1 LDANAMQTYIGH
13 MNTAAVGDRG
23 VLSWAQWQYAVLMQ
37 LRADFA
43 EVLQLIGMDEV
54 DWDSWRNF
62 YNEGRTPKSA
72 VDRALE
78 RDF

>member
-1 LDANAMQTYIGH
+1 L
-13 MNTAAVGDRG
+13 NTTTVADFG
-23 VLSWAQWQYAVLMQ
+23 VLSWAQWQIAVLAV

-43 EVLQLIGMDEV
+43 EVLQFIGMDEV

-62 YNEGRTPKSA
+62 YNEGRTPKAA

>member
-1 LDANAMQTYIGH
+1 L
-13 MNTAAVGDRG
+13 NTTTMTGLGPLSWGQWQIG
-23 VLSWAQWQYAVLMQ
+23 VLAV

-43 EVLQLIGMDEV
+43 EVLQFIGMDEV

>member
-1 LDANAMQTYIGH
+1 MSTSAITQIG
-13 MNTAAVGDRG
+13 MLT
-23 VLSWAQWQYAVLMQ
+23 WAQWQNAVLAQ
-37 LRADFA
+37 LREDFS
-43 EVLQLIGMDEV
+43 EVLQFIGIEEV

-62 YNEGRTPKSA
+62 YIEGRTPKSA

>member
-1 LDANAMQTYIGH
+1 MADY
-13 MNTAAVGDRG
+13 VGDLG
-23 VLSWAQWQYAVLMQ
+23 MLSWAQWQNAVLAL

-43 EVLQLIGMDEV
+43 EVLQFIGMEEV

-62 YNEGRTPKSA
+62 YIEGRTPKSA

>member
-1 LDANAMQTYIGH
+1 VSENTYEY
-13 MNTAAVGDRG
+13 VG
-23 VLSWAQWQYAVLMQ
+23 
-37 LRADFA
+37 
-43 EVLQLIGMDEV
+43 IGMEEV

-62 YNEGRTPKSA
+62 YIEGRTPKSA

>member
-1 LDANAMQTYIGH
+1 VNTSAIGDI
-13 MNTAAVGDRG
+13 GL
-23 VLSWAQWQYAVLMQ
+23 LSWTQWQNAVLAL

-43 EVLQLIGMDEV
+43 EVLQFIGMEEV

-62 YNEGRTPKSA
+62 YMEGRTPKSA

>member
-1 LDANAMQTYIGH
+1 
-13 MNTAAVGDRG
+13 MNTSAIGDLG
-23 VLSWAQWQYAVLMQ
+23 MLSWVQWQNAVLAL

-43 EVLQLIGMDEV
+43 EVLQFIGMEEV

-62 YNEGRTPKSA
+62 YIEGRTPKSA

>member
-1 LDANAMQTYIGH
+1 
-13 MNTAAVGDRG
+13 MNSATLGDMRI
-23 VLSWAQWQYAVLMQ
+23 LSWTQWQGAVLAL

-43 EVLQLIGMDEV
+43 EVLQFIGMDEV
-54 DWDSWRNF
+54 DWDSWRSF
-62 YNEGRTPKSA
+62 YIEGRTPKSA

>member
-1 LDANAMQTYIGH
+1 LNTISDIG
-13 MNTAAVGDRG
+13 M
-23 VLSWAQWQYAVLMQ
+23 LSWVQWQNAVLAQ

-43 EVLQLIGMDEV
+43 EVLQFIGMEEV

-62 YNEGRTPKSA
+62 YIEGRTPKAA

>member
-1 LDANAMQTYIGH
+1 
-13 MNTAAVGDRG
+13 MNTQVIGDIG
-23 VLSWAQWQYAVLMQ
+23 MLSWVQWQNAVLAQ

-43 EVLQLIGMDEV
+43 EVLQFIGMEEV

-62 YNEGRTPKSA
+62 YIEGRTPKSA

>member
-1 LDANAMQTYIGH
+1 MNATLMSNIGTLSWSQWQ
-13 MNTAAVGDRG
+13 NG
-23 VLSWAQWQYAVLMQ
+23 VLAL

-43 EVLQLIGMDEV
+43 EVLQVIGMDEV

-62 YNEGRTPKSA
+62 YNEGRTPRSA

>member
-1 LDANAMQTYIGH
+1 MNISTMGEIG
-13 MNTAAVGDRG
+13 M
-23 VLSWAQWQYAVLMQ
+23 LSWAQWQNAVLAL

-43 EVLQLIGMDEV
+43 EVLQFIGMEEV
-54 DWDSWRNF
+54 DWDSWHSF
-62 YNEGRTPKSA
+62 YIEGRSPKSA

>member
-1 LDANAMQTYIGH
+1 
-13 MNTAAVGDRG
+13 MNTSAISDIGM
-23 VLSWAQWQYAVLMQ
+23 LSWVQWQDAVLAQ

-43 EVLQLIGMDEV
+43 EVLQFIGMEEV

-62 YNEGRTPKSA
+62 YIEGRTPKSA

>member
-1 LDANAMQTYIGH
+1 MSTSTIGDI
-13 MNTAAVGDRG
+13 GL
-23 VLSWAQWQYAVLMQ
+23 LSWTQWQNAVLAL
-37 LRADFA
+37 LRVDFA
-43 EVLQLIGMDEV
+43 EVLQFIGMEEV

-62 YNEGRTPKSA
+62 YVEGRTPKSA

>member
-1 LDANAMQTYIGH
+1 MLH
-13 MNTAAVGDRG
+13 
-23 VLSWAQWQYAVLMQ
+23 
-37 LRADFA
+37 
-43 EVLQLIGMDEV
+43 LIGMDEV

>member
-1 LDANAMQTYIGH
+1 MSTYAFSDIS
-13 MNTAAVGDRG
+13 
-23 VLSWAQWQYAVLMQ
+23 VLSWVQWQNAVLAQ

-43 EVLQLIGMDEV
+43 EVLQVIGMEEV

-62 YNEGRTPKSA
+62 YIEGRTPKSA

>member
-1 LDANAMQTYIGH
+1 
-13 MNTAAVGDRG
+13 MNTMAFSELR
-23 VLSWAQWQYAVLMQ
+23 VLSWAQWQCAVLAV

-43 EVLQLIGMDEV
+43 EVLQFIGMDEV
-54 DWDSWRNF
+54 DWDSWRGF

>member
-1 LDANAMQTYIGH
+1 MVAVEDM
-13 MNTAAVGDRG
+13 AA
-23 VLSWAQWQYAVLMQ
+23 LSWAQWQNAVLTL
-37 LRADFA
+37 LRTDFA
-43 EVLQLIGMDEV
+43 EMLHLIGMDEV

>member
-1 LDANAMQTYIGH
+1 MNASTIG
-13 MNTAAVGDRG
+13 DIG
-23 VLSWAQWQYAVLMQ
+23 VLSWAQWQNAVLAL
-37 LRADFA
+37 LRVDFA
-43 EVLQLIGMDEV
+43 DVLQFIGMEEV

-62 YNEGRTPKSA
+62 YIEGRTPKSA

>member
-1 LDANAMQTYIGH
+1 MSDEKSFGM
-13 MNTAAVGDRG
+13 
-23 VLSWAQWQYAVLMQ
+23 LSWAQWQNAVLAL
-37 LRADFA
+37 LRVDFA
-43 EVLQLIGMDEV
+43 EVLQFIGMEEV

-62 YNEGRTPKSA
+62 YIEGRTPKSA

>member
-1 LDANAMQTYIGH
+1 MA
-13 MNTAAVGDRG
+13 
-23 VLSWAQWQYAVLMQ
+23 VLSWAQWQYAVLAL

-43 EVLQLIGMDEV
+43 EVLHLIGMDEV
-54 DWDSWRNF
+54 DWDAWRNF

>member
-1 LDANAMQTYIGH
+1 
-13 MNTAAVGDRG
+13 MNTSTIGDIG
-23 VLSWAQWQYAVLMQ
+23 LLSWTQWQNAVLAL

-43 EVLQLIGMDEV
+43 EVLQFIGMEEV

-62 YNEGRTPKSA
+62 YMEGRTPKSA

>member
-1 LDANAMQTYIGH
+1 
-13 MNTAAVGDRG
+13 MNTLVGDAL
-23 VLSWAQWQYAVLMQ
+23 VLSWTQWQCAVLAL
-37 LRADFA
+37 LRVDFA
-43 EVLQLIGMDEV
+43 EVLQAIGMDEV

-62 YNEGRTPKSA
+62 YSEGRTPRSA

>member
-1 LDANAMQTYIGH
+1 MSPSIL
-13 MNTAAVGDRG
+13 GDFG
-23 VLSWAQWQYAVLMQ
+23 VLSWVQWQNAVLAL

-43 EVLQLIGMDEV
+43 EVLQFIGMEEV

-62 YNEGRTPKSA
+62 YIEGRSPKSA

>member
-1 LDANAMQTYIGH
+1 
-13 MNTAAVGDRG
+13 MNTSAIGDLG
-23 VLSWAQWQYAVLMQ
+23 MLSWAQWQNAALAP

-43 EVLQLIGMDEV
+43 EVLQFIGMEEV

-62 YNEGRTPKSA
+62 YIEGRTPKSA

>member
-1 LDANAMQTYIGH
+1 
-13 MNTAAVGDRG
+13 MNTSAISDIGM
-23 VLSWAQWQYAVLMQ
+23 LSWAQWQNAVLAQ
-37 LRADFA
+37 LRADFS
-43 EVLQLIGMDEV
+43 EVLQFIGMEEV

-62 YNEGRTPKSA
+62 YIEGRTPKSA

>member
-1 LDANAMQTYIGH
+1 MRVVMSDEKSFGM
-13 MNTAAVGDRG
+13 
-23 VLSWAQWQYAVLMQ
+23 LSWAQWQNAVLAL

-43 EVLQLIGMDEV
+43 EVLQFIGMEEV

-62 YNEGRTPKSA
+62 YIEGRTPKSA

>member
-1 LDANAMQTYIGH
+1 VSTSTIGDI
-13 MNTAAVGDRG
+13 GL
-23 VLSWAQWQYAVLMQ
+23 LSWAQWQNAVLAL

-43 EVLQLIGMDEV
+43 EVLQFIGMEEV

-62 YNEGRTPKSA
+62 YVEGRTPKSA